1 MPKDYKNS
9 QIKNTEGNNSPFS
22 FLTGLSIG
30 LIFAVAVYFY
40 NDFVKNK
47 TENKPLA
54 EPQEEEIINVEP
66 EEKNNLLEDT
76 KLESQAEEP
85 IYDFYKILPSM
96 EVNVSEWE
104 ETDPE
109 VGTKREEKPGIYV
122 LQVGSF
128 RKLQAADQVKAK
140 LALLGISAD
149 IQRVVI
155 NGQDIFHRVRIGPY
169 KTSKKLEEAQS
180 RLLDND
186 LNFKLLKLTV
196 EDL

>member
-1 MPKDYKNS
+1 MPRDYKNTS
-9 QIKNTEGNNSPFS
+9 IKKTAEKKSPFP
-22 FLTGLSIG
+22 FLIGLTIG
-30 LIFAVAVYFY
+30 LICAAAVFFY
-40 NDFVKNK
+40 NDYRKNK
-47 TENKPLA
+47 SEVMA
-54 EPQEEEIINVEP
+54 SVSQGEEEIIEVKP
-66 EEKNNLLEDT
+66 EEEPGLLENT
-76 KLESQAEEP
+76 AAEATVEEP
-85 IYDFYKILPSM
+85 VYDFYKILPNM

-104 ETDPE
+104 ETE
-109 VGTKREEKPGIYV
+109 QSATVNEEKPGVYV

-169 KTSKKLEEAQS
+169 KTAKKLEEAQS
-180 RLLDND
+180 RLLSND
-186 LNFKLLKLTV
+186 LDFKLLKLTV